1 VCPNLP
7 CQTPAYRRRL
17 RSVDGNEYI
26 ETAWPYMQLAAELRP
41 YVAKMKPHQM
51 LPSNHHLAHDFGH
64 APKTVR
70 KALKILESEGL
81 VYVRPNKGTYV
92 APR

>member
-1 VCPNLP
+1 
-7 CQTPAYRRRL
+7 
-17 RSVDGNEYI
+17 VDGNQYI
-26 ETAWPYMQLAAELRP
+26 ETDWAYRQLAAQLRHLVLGDEKTP
-41 YVAKMKPHQM
+41 GMQPHQM
-51 LPSNHHLAHDFGH
+51 LPSNDHLAHEFGR

-70 KALKILESEGL
+70 KAIKLLESEGL